1 MSAPD
6 RVWDY
11 GISYVC
17 ETGNLTVNSSR
28 YSNGRTPIE
37 CITGDT
43 PDVSEYID
51 FRFYDWV
58 TYRQNAGLGEIEIG
72 RWLGVSRRVGKLMSY
87 WTFPESGIV
96 LSCNTVQSVTHL

>member
-1 MSAPD
+1 MSLIELAPD

-17 ETGNLTVNSSR
+17 ETGNLIVNSSI
-28 YSNGRTPIE
+28 YSNSRTPIE

-51 FRFYDWV
+51 FGFY
-58 TYRQNAGLGEIEIG
+58 
-72 RWLGVSRRVGKLMSY
+72 VG
-87 WTFPESGIV
+87 
-96 LSCNTVQSVTHL
+96 